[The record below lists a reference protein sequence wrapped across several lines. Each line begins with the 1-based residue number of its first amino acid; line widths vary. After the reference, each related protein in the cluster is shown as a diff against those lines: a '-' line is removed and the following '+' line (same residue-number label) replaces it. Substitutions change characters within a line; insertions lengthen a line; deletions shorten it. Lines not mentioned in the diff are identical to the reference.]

1 MLKLQDIEI
10 ISRKIDRSEILIA
23 KFINGYASGWEF
35 AVRKEFKSSL
45 DIKKTKKVINKKT
58 FEEYKNNLSKIWS
71 NIGIVKT
78 KEGYTITYI
87 KKGGVF
93 DKIGLK
99 KGDILLEVGLD
110 SAVVAVLAH
119 NVFGKD
125 LLCVKMPSH
134 YSSQSSLDDADELCK
149 EFGLNSSTAS
159 IEPMLR
165 AYEELNPN
173 LDNLRKGNF
182 SSRMRMAT
190 LFDISARENALVL
203 GTRNKSEL
211 MLGYGTLYGDLA
223 SAVNPIGDLYKSEVF
238 ELARYL
244 GVTKSIIQKP
254 PSADLW
260 DGQSDE
266 DDLGYT
272 YAELDEAMKLYV
284 DKRLSRDEIVAH
296 GIGAKMLDMII
307 QRIFRNHFKRKMPV
321 IAKLTSRTLN
331 HDFNYPR
338 DITL

>member
-1 MLKLQDIEI
+1 MSKYSQ
-10 ISRKIDRSEILIA
+10 IA
-23 KFINGYASGWEF
+23 EYLALFLENE
-35 AVRKEFKSSL
+35 V
-45 DIKKTKKVINKKT
+45 KKT
-58 FEEYKNNLSKIWS
+58 
-71 NIGIVKT
+71 
-78 KEGYTITYI
+78 
-87 KKGGVF
+87 
-93 DKIGLK
+93 GLK
-99 KGDILLEVGLD
+99 RVVVGLSGGLD

-119 NVFGKD
+119 KVFGDD

-134 YSSQSSLDDADELCK
+134 YSSQSSLDDADTLCRD
-149 EFGLNSSTAS
+149 FGLHSETAS

-165 AYEELNPN
+165 AYEKLNPD

-203 GTRNKSEL
+203 GTSNKSEL

-223 SAVNPIGDLYKSEVF
+223 SAINPIGDLYKSEVF
-238 ELARYL
+238 ELAAYL
-244 GVTKSIIQKP
+244 GVSQSIINKP

-272 YAELDEAMKLYV
+272 YKQLDTAMQLYV
-284 DKRLSRDEIVAH
+284 EERLSEDEIMKRGVD
-296 GIGAKMLDMII
+296 AKMLQMII
-307 QRIFRNHFKRKMPV
+307 KRIFRNHFKRKMPV
-321 IAKLTSRTLN
+321 IAKLTSRTIN